1 MDSHDVGRGRGGV
14 ASALRA
20 VKGKIIGVGIPGDL
34 LYDPV
39 VDVRQWT
46 EVAGAEYRELTSPKG
61 HDGFLLEGEQVS
73 SLLREILEGRT
84 GTATATATA
93 TYDYRPGAVGG
104 SADGRGQPSK
114 GSSRNG
120 TQPKNGESSR
130 DARADVVILGYG
142 RIGREL
148 ARQLDAAAER
158 SGVRVAAVIDRSGFV
173 LDPDGLTGTRLE
185 TLERSKES
193 GISLADAPSGVG
205 ATASEALSS

>member
-84 GTATATATA
+84 GTATAT
-93 TYDYRPGAVGG
+93 YDYRP
-104 SADGRGQPSK
+104 
-114 GSSRNG
+114 
-120 TQPKNGESSR
+120 
-130 DARADVVILGYG
+130 RAIVEWDKFAQ
-142 RIGREL
+142 RH
-148 ARQLDAAAER
+148 ANQDER
-158 SGVRVAAVIDRSGFV
+158 F
-173 LDPDGLTGTRLE
+173 E
-185 TLERSKES
+185 ERRA
-193 GISLADAPSGVG
+193 G
-205 ATASEALSS
+205 